1 MLLYSK
7 EDCQCGF
14 EFDLLDELEG
24 VHLVFHISMFMKRM
38 GDPSLIILTM
48 NILIKDNLSYKEIM
62 VYIQDRQV
70 RNLLKKIFGKL
81 KIT

>member
-1 MLLYSK
+1 MLK
-7 EDCQCGF
+7 
-14 EFDLLDELEG
+14 
-24 VHLVFHISMFMKRM
+24 KRM

-81 KIT
+81 KITWRRDIHISLDLENVQNKVLFYA